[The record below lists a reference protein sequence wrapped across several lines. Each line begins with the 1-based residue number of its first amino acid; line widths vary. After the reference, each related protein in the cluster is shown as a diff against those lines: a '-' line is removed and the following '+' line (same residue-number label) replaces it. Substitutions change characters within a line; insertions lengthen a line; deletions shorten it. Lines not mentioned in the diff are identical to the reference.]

1 MGCCHSVLTRRKI
14 KIEGEGIIDDE
25 IIDAIILKTNFE
37 EEEILNL
44 LIEYIKLE
52 PNENG
57 LISNYQFLQMPNI
70 KYSPFGYHLLEVFEM
85 NGKQAEKDLEKGI
98 YKFDNVRRRMSETK
112 KEEDKK
118 SDDDKKS
125 DEKKKDD
132 DDEDEED
139 KKKKKKNDDDEDEE
153 DKKKKKKDDDDE
165 DEEEEDK
172 KKKKKDDDDEDE
184 EDKKKKKKD
193 DDDEDEEDKKKKKK
207 DDDDED
213 EEDKK
218 KKKKKDDD
226 DEDDK
231 KSKDKSKNKKDEVEI
246 PLDNIPDSFKKYD
259 LTAETKLLKKLY
271 EENGDTIQYINFKK
285 FCEILYFFSSHVKV
299 DEKARIFFKL
309 FDFDKDGRI
318 GIKDIKTYL
327 DNLNRPANEI
337 LIPIKQA
344 DPEDSKQEISINSDN
359 DDEDSEEEKKNK
371 KNKKNNKNSKEKDKK
386 TNNDKNNNDSNNNE
400 NEVLELDQLQKEDKS
415 TQIANLIIKEA
426 TNNNKEFLD
435 FFDFRYIFLNTQFIP
450 DYQHNLYLYEE
461 LPNEKELHILKS
473 N

>member
-14 KIEGEGIIDDE
+14 KNEGEGIIDDE

-98 YKFDNVRRRMSETK
+98 YKFDNVRRVSETK

-132 DDEDEED
+132 DEDEED
-139 KKKKKKNDDDEDEE
+139 KKKKKKDDDEDEE

-165 DEEEEDK
+165 DEGKKKKKKDDDDEDEDK
-172 KKKKKDDDDEDE
+172 KKKKKDDDDED
-184 EDKKKKKKD
+184 
-193 DDDEDEEDKKKKKK
+193 
-207 DDDDED
+207 
-213 EEDKK
+213 
-218 KKKKKDDD
+218 
-226 DEDDK
+226 K
-231 KSKDKSKNKKDEVEI
+231 KSNDKSKNKKDEIEI
-246 PLDNIPDSFKKYD
+246 PLDNAPDSFKKYD

-285 FCEILYFFSSHVKV
+285 FCEILYYFSSHVKV

-359 DDEDSEEEKKNK
+359 DDDEDSEEEKNKKKNK
-371 KNKKNNKNSKEKDKK
+371 KNKKKTKDKDKK

-400 NEVLELDQLQKEDKS
+400 NEVLELEQLQKEDKS
-415 TQIANLIIKEA
+415 TQIANVIIKEA

>member
-14 KIEGEGIIDDE
+14 KNEGEGIIDDE

-98 YKFDNVRRRMSETK
+98 YKFDNVRRRVSETK

-125 DEKKKDD
+125 DE
-132 DDEDEED
+132 
-139 KKKKKKNDDDEDEE
+139 
-153 DKKKKKKDDDDE
+153 
-165 DEEEEDK
+165 
-172 KKKKKDDDDEDE
+172 KKKDDDDEDE

-218 KKKKKDDD
+218 KKKKNDDDEEEEDKKKKKKNDD
-226 DEDDK
+226 DEDEEDKKKKKKNDDDEEEDK
-231 KSKDKSKNKKDEVEI
+231 KSNDKSKNKKDEIEI
-246 PLDNIPDSFKKYD
+246 PLDNAPDSFKKYD

-285 FCEILYFFSSHVKV
+285 FCEILYYFSSHVKV

-344 DPEDSKQEISINSDN
+344 VPEDSKQEISINSDN
-359 DDEDSEEEKKNK
+359 DDDEDSEEEKKKKKNK
-371 KNKKNNKNSKEKDKK
+371 KNKKKTKDKEKK

-400 NEVLELDQLQKEDKS
+400 NEVLELEQLQKEDKS
-415 TQIANLIIKEA
+415 TQIANVIIKEA

>member
-139 KKKKKKNDDDEDEE
+139 KKKKKKNDDDED
-153 DKKKKKKDDDDE
+153 
-165 DEEEEDK
+165 EEDK

>member
-14 KIEGEGIIDDE
+14 KNEGEGIIDDE

-98 YKFDNVRRRMSETK
+98 YKFDNVRRRVSETK

-132 DDEDEED
+132 DEDEED
-139 KKKKKKNDDDEDEE
+139 KKKKKKDDDEDEE

-165 DEEEEDK
+165 EEDKKKKKKDDDDEEEEDKKKKKKNDDDEEEEDK
-172 KKKKKDDDDEDE
+172 KKKKKDDDEDE
-184 EDKKKKKKD
+184 EDKKKKKKN
-193 DDDEDEEDKKKKKK
+193 DDDEEEDKK
-207 DDDDED
+207 
-213 EEDKK
+213 
-218 KKKKKDDD
+218 
-226 DEDDK
+226 
-231 KSKDKSKNKKDEVEI
+231 SNDKSKNKKDEIEI
-246 PLDNIPDSFKKYD
+246 PLDNAPDSFKKYD

-285 FCEILYFFSSHVKV
+285 FCEILYYFSSHVKV

-359 DDEDSEEEKKNK
+359 DDDEDSEEEKNKKKNK
-371 KNKKNNKNSKEKDKK
+371 KNKKKTKDKEKK

-415 TQIANLIIKEA
+415 TQIANVIIKEA